1 MDEPRNQPKKENCP
15 LCGKLLNKAG
25 IKRHINTVHAKDP
38 KPKPTKGNQTK
49 SSNQAK
55 LSNPDERSYA
65 VPKDYD
71 RNSLSIDDLDSF
83 DMMETDVDAELM
95 SELTSSM
102 SSVAISNYGT
112 VNFTVSSGLDSPYP
126 SNINNNNNV
135 NNNNN
140 EPIRNNNNQSRTPAA
155 IKTTSTNSTPSE
167 SAIKQPEKKK
177 REQPELKIQ
186 LKMEKKLGYGH
197 QQTPAGEIDILTPTE
212 LLEIKN
218 WNDWMKGI
226 GQLYCYSFYFPDR
239 MKWLHLF
246 GQPPSDDKVIVIK
259 TICAS
264 LRIKVT
270 TEK

>member
-1 MDEPRNQPKKENCP
+1 MDEPRNDPKQENCP
-15 LCGKLLNKAG
+15 LCGKLMNKAS
-25 IKRHINTVHAKDP
+25 IKRHINTVHSKDRRE
-38 KPKPTKGNQTK
+38 KSIKSTKGNQANTNSK
-49 SSNQAK
+49 PSN
-55 LSNPDERSYA
+55 SGERSYA

-71 RNSLSIDDLDSF
+71 RNSLSVDDLDSF
-83 DMMETDVDAELM
+83 DMMETDADAEFM

-112 VNFTVSSGLDSPYP
+112 VNFTVSSGFDSPYP
-126 SNINNNNNV
+126 SNI

-140 EPIRNNNNQSRTPAA
+140 EPIRNNNNQSHPPAA
-155 IKTTSTNSTPSE
+155 VKASPTNSASQQ
-167 SAIKQPEKKK
+167 SISKQPEKKK

-186 LKMEKKLGYGH
+186 LKLEKKLGYGH

-226 GQLYCYSFYFPDR
+226 GQLFAYGHFFPDR
-239 MKWLHLF
+239 MRWLHLF

-259 TICAS
+259 TICAAY
-264 LRIKVT
+264 RIKVT
-270 TEK
+270 YEK